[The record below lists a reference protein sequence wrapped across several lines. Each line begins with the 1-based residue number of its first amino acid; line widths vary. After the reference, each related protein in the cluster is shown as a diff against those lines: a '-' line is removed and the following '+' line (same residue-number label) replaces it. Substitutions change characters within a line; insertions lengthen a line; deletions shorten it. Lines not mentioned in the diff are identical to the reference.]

1 MTSLQLIPYSNVS
14 SLVLTC
20 KTIFTSDSIFIKP
33 TLKKAHGGKNPLK
46 QMTDPVIARIN
57 ENRKRN

>member
-1 MTSLQLIPYSNVS
+1 MIILMTSLQLIPYSNVS

-20 KTIFTSDSIFIKP
+20 KTIFTSDSIFINP

-46 QMTDPVIARIN
+46 QMTDPVVA
-57 ENRKRN
+57 